1 MLVKESHI
9 RRRVRVKFRLLYNPC
24 LYILLGLFIV
34 LKKKELIGSFS
45 LSLNSGFHY
54 ALQLSPK

>member
-9 RRRVRVKFRLLYNPC
+9 RRRVRVKFRLLY
-24 LYILLGLFIV
+24 ILLGLFIV
-34 LKKKELIGSFS
+34 WKKKELIGSFS
-45 LSLNSGFHY
+45 LSLNSGFHC